1 MCQITNSQTGD
12 AVMPTTADKVRMIN
26 EAVAIPRND
35 FARAKLL
42 KAEIVDG
49 KVLYTAAPNGRMIR
63 VTLFEALAML
73 HGEDARAIRAA
84 L

>member
-1 MCQITNSQTGD
+1 MAN
-12 AVMPTTADKVRMIN
+12 TADKVRMIN
-26 EAVAIPRND
+26 EAVALPRND
-35 FARAKLL
+35 FARDKML
-42 KAEIVDG
+42 KAEIVSG
-49 KVLYTAAPNGRMIR
+49 KVLYTAAPKGRMIR